1 MASRKAKKPWL
12 RLTGNVR
19 RERLIEAMGLAQ
31 KIDLPNDEK
40 VVVKEV
46 PAKVDG
52 TVVGTAQIY
61 EDGTVGVIIDD
72 DAPQWAKDK
81 IKFEAD
87 QLGYSIGTDENGGIY
102 GSS

>member
-1 MASRKAKKPWL
+1 MSRRKAKKPHL
-12 RLTGNVR
+12 RLVQG
-19 RERLIEAMGLAQ
+19 ERVPLVTQMGYASNI
-31 KIDLPNDEK
+31 KIPDDEK

-81 IKFEAD
+81 IQIEAD
-87 QLGYSIGTDENGGIY
+87 KLGYSLGGE
-102 GSS
+102 

>member
-1 MASRKAKKPWL
+1 MSKRKARAPWL
-12 RLTGNVR
+12 RLAASNGKLNPEV
-19 RERLIEAMGLAQ
+19 APQGLAVNV
-31 KIDLPNDEK
+31 KIPADEK
-40 VVVKEV
+40 EVVKEV

-81 IKFEAD
+81 IKSTAD
-87 QLGYSIGTDENGGIY
+87 ELGYSLPEEF
-102 GSS
+102 